1 MILLK
6 DFLRRLSQ
14 SRRWIAAQ
22 FGLTL
27 LLILVGLAW
36 TRLPEK
42 HLWQVALSLL
52 LPPLLAS
59 SVLALQAGTMRSLA
73 HDDGKRTRLAWGAL
87 TLLVWI
93 AMFWAC
99 WAALNWCDDQLWNWS
114 SYLNSKAPAHWR
126 ARLFTYSHI
135 QHWLSIL
142 EWILRWIVVPA
153 KIIPYAVASAQ
164 WGWRIPMRRVLRL
177 LWNWQWWLA
186 VVLAAMLAVWLPG
199 HFFAG
204 DPHGTVSAQV
214 WHVSLKLAATYLL
227 AMSSWVLLLG
237 WAGVLFER
245 IPETA
250 RSREVESFCRNLLV
264 GWRWIAAAFG
274 TILVVNLPVWPLNAP
289 DGTDIIARIAIG
301 IRIAAFAAVV
311 VFLVFLCRLFLAN
324 EAKQTKVYWGILAS
338 IAWVGVTFAVASQDD
353 RFPLPLVHWGWGDF
367 AIFVFFAPFVA
378 SASVWGWVLPWKRI
392 AALFRNPRWLAAG
405 IATFVGETYLVR
417 PITQQ
422 LVGSSRLA
430 GSPSAMYNFLAMS
443 LSLGIVVL
451 QLAWL
456 AALLDKSALPLETNT
471 IEAKGPVLEA
481 TENDSPEKPLP

>member
-1 MILLK
+1 LDAIAGEASLAGGALSVAATVAGVFGSCFASR
-6 DFLRRLSQ
+6 DHAQLGPRRRQTHQTGLGCADVVGVDRDVLGVLGSAQLVRRSTLELVELSELQGSSSLAGASLYLFPYSALAQHSGVDPALDRGSGQDHSLRG
-14 SRRWIAAQ
+14 
-22 FGLTL
+22 GLGAM
-27 LLILVGLAW
+27 GLADSHAA
-36 TRLPEK
+36 R
-42 HLWQVALSLL
+42 AASL
-52 LPPLLAS
+52 
-59 SVLALQAGTMRSLA
+59 V
-73 HDDGKRTRLAWGAL
+73 
-87 TLLVWI
+87 
-93 AMFWAC
+93 
-99 WAALNWCDDQLWNWS
+99 
-114 SYLNSKAPAHWR
+114 
-126 ARLFTYSHI
+126 
-135 QHWLSIL
+135 
-142 EWILRWIVVPA
+142 E
-153 KIIPYAVASAQ
+153 
-164 WGWRIPMRRVLRL
+164 
-177 LWNWQWWLA
+177 LA
-186 VVLAAMLAVWLPG
+186 VVAGRGVGGNARRLAAWPLLRRRPSRNCLGAGLARIAETGCHLPVG
-199 HFFAG
+199 NE
-204 DPHGTVSAQV
+204 Q
-214 WHVSLKLAATYLL
+214 
-227 AMSSWVLLLG
+227 
-237 WAGVLFER
+237 AGVLFER